1 MVGGSQVVVVSSTC
15 ALIVFKSTKIK
26 SRCSAV
32 RKRARLRSMYHG
44 AHMPDGCEWVLTAG
58 MVKSRWLLQSHQLAT
73 ANEVTCSRL
82 RFVPGTSDPVP
93 AYLSTAIHVGH
104 HL

>member
-1 MVGGSQVVVVSSTC
+1 
-15 ALIVFKSTKIK
+15 
-26 SRCSAV
+26 
-32 RKRARLRSMYHG
+32 
-44 AHMPDGCEWVLTAG
+44 

-82 RFVPGTSDPVP
+82 RSVPGTSDPVP